1 MPIFSKLIA
10 TSAAAAAAFVL
21 AVSSSS
27 PAVAYGYASGVHNCP
42 ASWYGQIT
50 VTAKGSVRVY
60 APGDRSTYG
69 ETMNST
75 GYQTVTFRG
84 ARGGGLWAVDALD
97 STADISSQ
105 TTFCV

>member
-1 MPIFSKLIA
+1 MPKFSRLIA
-10 TSAAAAAAFVL
+10 TAAAAALVL
-21 AVSSSS
+21 AASPSG

-60 APGDRSTYG
+60 APGDRSAYG

-84 ARGGGLWAVDALD
+84 ARGGGLWAVDALE

>member
-1 MPIFSKLIA
+1 MRKLSKGMVIVA
-10 TSAAAAAAFVL
+10 VAAAVL
-21 AVSSSS
+21 AGT
-27 PAVAYGYASGVHNCP
+27 PAGPAAAYGYASGTHACP
-42 ASWYGQIT
+42 ASWYGWIT

-75 GYQTVTFRG
+75 GYQTATFRG

-105 TTFCV
+105 TTFCA